1 MNATTPK
8 AAPRAF
14 RHQRLDDHYDRMT
27 AAQGDAFI
35 ERQCL
40 NAIIVDCWA
49 LMIAPKSWLDT
60 KDEQRRAKLLAIID
74 DATAGACV
82 DSIESQGVM
91 SFPCP
96 TCTRRFGT
104 AQARGAHSRFC
115 AKGGCDA

>member
-1 MNATTPK
+1 
-8 AAPRAF
+8 
-14 RHQRLDDHYDRMT
+14 MT

-74 DATAGACV
+74 DATAGASV
-82 DSIESQGVM
+82 DSIDDGQGVM

-96 TCTRRFGT
+96 TCTRRFHSG
-104 AQARGAHSRFC
+104 QARGAHSRFC
-115 AKGGCDA
+115 EKGGCDA